1 MDSDDIIEE
10 KQKITRNRPTGLQYK
25 NKMTPDELAIKKNEW
40 NKKHYESKKS
50 KLKALEEENKLLREK
65 NNL

>member
-10 KQKITRNRPTGLQYK
+10 KPKITRNRPTGMKYK
-25 NKMTPDELAIKKNEW
+25 TVKMSPEELAIKKKEW

-50 KLKALEEENKLLREK
+50 KLKALEEEIKILKEK
-65 NNL
+65 